1 MKTRLVLFLIVLA
14 TVVPS
19 AAQTTITGHI
29 ADARTGESLIG
40 ASVVPKS
47 SNELGAVTD
56 IDGNFTLVTNVE
68 LPLTLSVQYVGYRP
82 QEVDVYDA
90 SEPVDIQL
98 SDNASRL
105 NEVVV
110 IGYGEQKRLELT
122 VLPASSASVAVTPS
136 PVVTN
141 HSMSSTDSSSITILP
156 PPVQVP
162 RQVTPRSTLW
172 HSSILPTS
180 RASRC

>member
-98 SDNASRL
+98 NDNASRL

-122 VLPASSASVAVTPS
+122 SAASSASVAVTPS

-180 RASRC
+180 RASRY

>member
-1 MKTRLVLFLIVLA
+1 MKKRLVLFLIVLA

-40 ASVVPKS
+40 ASVAPKS

-122 VLPASSASVAVTPS
+122 SAISSVGGDVLRQQNNSVESALQGAVAGLNVT
-136 PVVTN
+136 
-141 HSMSSTDSSSITILP
+141 
-156 PPVQVP
+156 Q
-162 RQVTPRSTLW
+162 
-172 HSSILPTS
+172 TS
-180 RASRC
+180 G